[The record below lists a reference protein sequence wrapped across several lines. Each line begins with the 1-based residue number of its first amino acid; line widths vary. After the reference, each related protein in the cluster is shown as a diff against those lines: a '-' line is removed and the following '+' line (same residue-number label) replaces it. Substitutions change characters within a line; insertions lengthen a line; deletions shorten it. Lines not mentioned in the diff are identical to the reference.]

1 MTHVSGFSIHSCVA
15 EPDIS
20 LTDHLHL
27 IYMASCKPIAA
38 HDRCSLKGGKVK
50 KKKKAIESAAMSVS
64 MPLRRKMSVDGAKM
78 VKFHGIYLCP
88 TTSVGKQC
96 VTAANKRQQP

>member
-1 MTHVSGFSIHSCVA
+1 MTHVGSFSIHLCVA

-50 KKKKAIESAAMSVS
+50 KKKAIESAAMSVS
-64 MPLRRKMSVDGAKM
+64 MPLRWKRSVDGAKM

-96 VTAANKRQQP
+96 VTAANERQQP